1 MLIPGRFWLLECLQQ
16 FMVCIRAEAAM
27 NNIGLFV
34 DWNSFIKQEKEGG
47 EL

>member
-1 MLIPGRFWLLECLQQ
+1 
-16 FMVCIRAEAAM
+16 MVCIRAEAAM